1 MPTTKPK
8 RSSGLSNKARTAI
21 LVGVLVPLAVLVA
34 FGMYYYRMYRH
45 YLQRFVSIPLPDI
58 GPLTTN
64 SSHHSTTPLVGG
76 SSGGKKRFVYG
87 QMRQDDNQFDNSHAY
102 DAADEESAFEIVKNP
117 LRHRSVS
124 SDRKHS
130 LGDEHDDGHGEE
142 TIAVS
147 AIIKSGYLQKKST
160 RGNWLKRWFFISEG
174 KLYYSKTEVDVSKH
188 TKGDTISAVL
198 VANFMLSTF
207 KIIDSL
213 QFQVISPGKRGVGT
227 GGGTY
232 VLMAESEA
240 ECSEW
245 ILVIQQQIAG
255 ALSLTL
261 APTSTKV
268 TKDITAVEMFVPSKA
283 ALKKLME
290 SNPYCVDCG
299 APRPDWAS
307 LNLGIMMCIDCSGV
321 HRSLGSHI
329 SKVRSLK
336 LDKWSKNLLQLLVL
350 LGNEHINEIWE
361 ESLRRVTDP
370 EVKRLQEQSQSA
382 GAQSPF
388 PSRLPVQRNES
399 GSSVIVDIHGHQHRV
414 DKEKRALQEQQLAI
428 GEGESSTAASGTVL
442 PSTKSLRTMKPASLS
457 RDEYIQ
463 RKYRDRA
470 YILKMAEENDDD
482 VIAVRY
488 LRAAWQGNIVELQ
501 RAIALGVNL
510 NVMSSSTL
518 NTIDINAPGG
528 SMSLSPGMT
537 ALMLA
542 TQQGHVL
549 CVELLLQWNVDV
561 SLRSSEGKTAL
572 EMARGQGN
580 NDVLVLLSR

>member
-8 RSSGLSNKARTAI
+8 SSSGLSTKTRTAI

-34 FGMYYYRMYRH
+34 FAMYYYRMYRH

-64 SSHHSTTPLVGG
+64 SSHSHHSTTPLVGG

-87 QMRQDDNQFDNSHAY
+87 QMRQEDNRFDNSHAY
-102 DAADEESAFEIVKNP
+102 DAADEESAFEVVKNP

-124 SDRKHS
+124 SDRKNS
-130 LGDEHDDGHGEE
+130 LGDEHDEE
-142 TIAVS
+142 AIAVS
-147 AIIKSGYLQKKST
+147 AIVKSGFLQKKST
-160 RGNWLKRWFFISEG
+160 RGSWLKRWFFISDG

-188 TKGDTISAVL
+188 MKGDTISAAL

-261 APTSTKV
+261 APTSHMV

-370 EVKRLQEQSQSA
+370 DVKRLQEQSQSA

-388 PSRLPVQRNES
+388 PSRLPVQRNDS

-414 DKEKRALQEQQLAI
+414 DKEKRALQEQQLAMD
-428 GEGESSTAASGTVL
+428 EGDSSASTAL
-442 PSTKSLRTMKPASLS
+442 PSTKSQRTMKPAALS

-510 NVMSSSTL
+510 NVTSSSPL
-518 NTIDINAPGG
+518 NTIDTNAAGG
-528 SMSLSPGMT
+528 SVSLPPGMT

-542 TQQGHVL
+542 TEQGHVL

-561 SLRSSEGKTAL
+561 SLRSSDGKTAL
-572 EMARGQGN
+572 EMARSQGN